1 MKKPRKLQNNFIK
14 AFEIKEKICTYFDS
28 SGAGTVDGMQDGIKR
43 SLCYECDKFSSRDPR
58 LEKVSQR
65 EDDRLMRRKKSC
77 DSSFELCAEEL
88 NHRANFQT
96 GFFQKIFIHGYEL

>member
-1 MKKPRKLQNNFIK
+1 
-14 AFEIKEKICTYFDS
+14 
-28 SGAGTVDGMQDGIKR
+28 MQDGIKR

-65 EDDRLMRRKKSC
+65 EDDRLMRRKNSC

-96 GFFQKIFIHGYEL
+96 GFFSSFMAYELLKLLEFLSSGEKTKACFRNGTQKNPKLSRAEGTLK